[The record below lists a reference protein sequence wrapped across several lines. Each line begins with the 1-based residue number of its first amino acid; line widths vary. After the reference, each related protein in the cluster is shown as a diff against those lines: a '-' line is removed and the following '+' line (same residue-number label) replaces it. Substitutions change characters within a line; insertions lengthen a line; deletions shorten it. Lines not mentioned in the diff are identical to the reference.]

1 MAADSLGWWALLH
14 NFVVVCPPCVQELAV
29 LDLVATAVE
38 HKGDGHCRT
47 LLQAL
52 EGWLGPELGVA
63 KLVAVCPADVSGAH
77 QRAPCCFLLAED
89 IGCTTAWRD
98 QHPGF

>member
-1 MAADSLGWWALLH
+1 M
-14 NFVVVCPPCVQELAV
+14 

-38 HKGDGHCRT
+38 HKGDGHCRA

-63 KLVAVCPADVSGAH
+63 KLVAVCPADVSGHTSGTKQGLSSAH
-77 QRAPCCFLLAED
+77 ERIL
-89 IGCTTAWRD
+89 
-98 QHPGF
+98 HPDSICRCVLPLVLI

>member
-1 MAADSLGWWALLH
+1 M
-14 NFVVVCPPCVQELAV
+14 

-38 HKGDGHCRT
+38 HKGDGHCRA

-63 KLVAVCPADVSGAH
+63 KLVAVCPADVSCPAVLITHATCREVACACGRGA
-77 QRAPCCFLLAED
+77 P
-89 IGCTTAWRD
+89 
-98 QHPGF
+98 

>member
-1 MAADSLGWWALLH
+1 MCWVLLLLL
-14 NFVVVCPPCVQELAV
+14 QELAV

-38 HKGDGHCRT
+38 HKGDGHCRA

-63 KLVAVCPADVSGAH
+63 KLVAVCPADVSN
-77 QRAPCCFLLAED
+77 
-89 IGCTTAWRD
+89 CTRTALRMRCLW
-98 QHPGF
+98 

>member
-1 MAADSLGWWALLH
+1 M
-14 NFVVVCPPCVQELAV
+14 

-52 EGWLGPELGVA
+52 EGWLGPELGVGR
-63 KLVAVCPADVSGAH
+63 LVAVCPADVSGAH
-77 QRAPCCFLLAED
+77 SVLRFALYLRMHFV
-89 IGCTTAWRD
+89 
-98 QHPGF
+98 